1 MKQTSLLIRA
11 IIALPFLAGSVRAE
25 IDFVKDIKPVLEQT
39 CVRCHSGPKA
49 KEGLKLDTKE
59 GLLEGSVN
67 GKVIVPGKAAESKMW
82 QSITLSKDD
91 ESRMPPTGEPL
102 TKAVT
107 DKFQAWINE
116 GAKWPDN
123 LVLKA
128 EDVKEV
134 KLTVEDTGLPIT
146 PGEKVAFEKL
156 EKAGAFVMRLAQNTN
171 WLRVDFTHRG
181 KEVKD
186 EELILLK
193 AMPNLLELNLGG
205 MNVTDSNLV
214 HIKPLTNLV
223 RLQLHKTKITD
234 AGLANLTGLTKLVSL
249 NLYGTDVTD
258 AGIQQLKSLPKLRR
272 LYVWQTKVTENGAK
286 QLAMAIPGIDI
297 NRGYEL
303 PPEPKKEE
311 PKKKDEPK
319 KDAKKDVKKDE
330 PKKDA
335 KKDEPKKDAKKDD
348 VKKDEPKKDTK
359 KDDVKKDEKKDDAKK
374 DEKKDDA
381 KKN

>member
-1 MKQTSLLIRA
+1 MKLSFPFLGAL
-11 IIALPFLAGSVRAE
+11 IALSLLAGSALAE
-25 IDFVKDIKPVLEQT
+25 VDFVKEIKPVLEKS

-49 KEGLKLDTKE
+49 KEGLSLDTKA
-59 GLLEGSVN
+59 GLLKGSDN
-67 GKVIVPGKAAESKMW
+67 GPIVVPGKAAESKILK
-82 QSITLSKDD
+82 SIRLPKDD
-91 ESRMPPTGEPL
+91 EKRMPPTGEPL
-102 TKAVT
+102 SKAIT
-107 DKFQAWINE
+107 DKFQAWVNE
-116 GAKWPDN
+116 GAKWPDG

-128 EDVKEV
+128 EDAKEV
-134 KLTVEDTGLPIT
+134 KVTVEDTGLPIS
-146 PGEKVAFEKL
+146 PGEKAAFEKL

-186 EELILLK
+186 DELILLK
-193 AMPNLLELNLGG
+193 EMPNLVELNLGG
-205 MNVTDSNLV
+205 VNVTDSNLV

-234 AGLANLTGLTKLVSL
+234 AGLANLTGLSKLVSL

-258 AGIQQLKSLPKLRR
+258 AGIQQLKSLQKLKR

-286 QLAMAIPGIDI
+286 QLAAAIPGIDI

-311 PKKKDEPK
+311 PKKDAKKDEPK

-330 PKKDA
+330 PKKDVKKDDTKKDA
-335 KKDEPKKDAKKDD
+335 KKDDTKKDEPKKDDT
-348 VKKDEPKKDTK
+348 KKDEPKK
-359 KDDVKKDEKKDDAKK
+359 
-374 DEKKDDA
+374 
-381 KKN
+381 N